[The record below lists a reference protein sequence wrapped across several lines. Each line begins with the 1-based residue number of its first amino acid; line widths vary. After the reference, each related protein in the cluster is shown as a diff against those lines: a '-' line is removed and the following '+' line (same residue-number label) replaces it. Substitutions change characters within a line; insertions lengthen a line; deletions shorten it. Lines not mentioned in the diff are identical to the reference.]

1 MKTNQIMQRDFFG
14 GIVRQEHLTGY
25 FCINDLTIIA
35 NKYRK
40 NQGLPDGRWDKYKDS
55 KSSKEFFHS
64 LMKQENQADIIRTKR
79 GKGGDT
85 WVHPLILMDYMMWLS
100 PDFKVKAYQWLYDNL
115 TVFRDDRG
123 ESYKKL
129 SSIIQ
134 DKVKASTTGL
144 VMQQIARNI
153 KAVLE
158 VDDWNK
164 TTPEK
169 LKQSDEIHKN
179 LGMLLKANIEINTA
193 FNIAVEETLK
203 KDLK

>member
-1 MKTNQIMQRDFFG
+1 MKTNQILQRDFFG
-14 GIVRQEHLTGY
+14 GVVKQEHLTGF

-40 NQGLPDGRWDKYKDS
+40 NQGLPEARWDKYISTKAT
-55 KSSKEFFHS
+55 KEFFHA
-64 LMKQENQADIIRTKR
+64 LMKQENQAEIIRTKR
-79 GKGGDT
+79 GRGGDT
-85 WVHPLILMDYMMWLS
+85 WVHPLVLMDYMMWLS

-115 TVFRDDRG
+115 PIFRDDRG

-134 DKVKASTTGL
+134 DKYSPAKVGM
-144 VMQQIARNI
+144 VMPQVARNI
-153 KAVLE
+153 KQVLG

-169 LKQSDEIHKN
+169 CKQSDEIHKN
-179 LGMLLKANIEINTA
+179 LTMLLKGGVEINEA
-193 FNIAVEETLK
+193 FKIAVNEVLNG
-203 KDLK
+203 